1 MRTTTKDGRTI
12 LTGRDYTEFRHD
24 VWDAQEGRC
33 LNCGRSVM
41 FDPEWFQV
49 HHKNGRGGGKRTD
62 TLEACAGLC
71 RDCHMKAHG
80 VQW

>member
-1 MRTTTKDGRTI
+1 MIWTTKDGRTI
-12 LTGRDYTEFRHD
+12 RDGKDYTEFRHD

-49 HHKNGRGGGKRTD
+49 HHKNGRGMGGSKRND
-62 TLEACAGLC
+62 VPGAVAGLC
-71 RDCHMKAHG
+71 TDCHRKQHG
-80 VQW
+80 Q